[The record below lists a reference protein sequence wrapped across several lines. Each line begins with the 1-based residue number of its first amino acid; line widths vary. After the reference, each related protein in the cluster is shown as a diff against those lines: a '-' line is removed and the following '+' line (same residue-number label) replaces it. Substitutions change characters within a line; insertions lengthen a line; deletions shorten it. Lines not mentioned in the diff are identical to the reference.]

1 MKMTMVR
8 AVAINLLL
16 VILLLTSCST
26 HRSTSHAALTIDTT
40 RIEQTAIEQSI
51 EQHFEQWWRTHRD
64 SLTIVIENF
73 ERDTLVKRTTI
84 TQASATIEQTVT
96 SDIIE
101 QADTISISSTSGT
114 TNVELKKK
122 DFSSRPYFFCA
133 IFIIA
138 CVLFVNGK
146 RVFFHCSEKGHP

>member
-1 MKMTMVR
+1 MRHIVIT
-8 AVAINLLL
+8 LL
-16 VILLLTSCST
+16 ILLITSCST
-26 HRSTSHAALTIDTT
+26 HRSTSHATLTIDTT

-51 EQHFEQWWRTHRD
+51 EQHFAQWWRTHRD

-73 ERDTLVKRTTI
+73 DRDTLIKRTTI
-84 TQASATIEQTVT
+84 TQASTTIEQTVT

-101 QADTISISSTSGT
+101 QADTISFSSTSCT

-122 DFSSRPYFFCA
+122 YFCSRPYFYTA

-138 CVLFVNGK
+138 CI
-146 RVFFHCSEKGHP
+146 VFSVYKGNVVIHGNVSKKGHP